1 MNLSGD
7 VSSLFYF
14 ASMKKIQIL
23 TLTLLLSLS
32 VSHAFAWGQI
42 GHYLIGFMA
51 EKQLKKSTKKKVEYI
66 LYPMSLGRSG
76 TWMDEIRSDSAY
88 NYAETWHYLTS
99 KAGEYNPAIQER
111 SGDAFEAIQR
121 IKAELKAGDLDP
133 KTEAEKLKMLIHM
146 VEDIHQPLHVGTGDD
161 RGGNDVK
168 IEYFGRTTNLH
179 ALWDSGMID
188 GQGMSYTEMGN
199 ELFRRI
205 NPELRAKYRSAS
217 MQDWLKEAVSYRP
230 MIYKLPENKKISYQY
245 GYENYH
251 IAEERMIAASVRLAQ
266 ILEEIYP

>member
-1 MNLSGD
+1 
-7 VSSLFYF
+7 
-14 ASMKKIQIL
+14 MKHIKSIS
-23 TLTLLLSLS
+23 LTLLLSLL
-32 VSHAFAWGQI
+32 VSQAFAWGQI

-51 EKQLKKSTKKKVEYI
+51 ERQMKKSTKKKVEAV

-76 TWMDEIRSDSAY
+76 TWMDEIRSDRSY
-88 NYAETWHYLTS
+88 DYATTWHYLNS
-99 KAGEYNPAIQER
+99 KNGEYDPSTQEKG
-111 SGDAFEAIQR
+111 GDAFEAIQR
-121 IKAELKAGDLDP
+121 IKEELKAGGLDS

-168 IEYFGRTTNLH
+168 IEFFNQPTNLH

-188 GQGMSYTEMGN
+188 RQGMSYSEIGN
-199 ELFRRI
+199 ELYRRLS
-205 NPELRAKYRSAS
+205 PEMMAKYRSAT
-217 MQDWLKEAVSYRP
+217 MQDWLKEAVSLRP
-230 MIYKLPENKKISYQY
+230 MVYNLPENKRISYPY
-245 GYENYH
+245 MYENYS